1 MSTELMQ
8 KAIESATATLR
19 QELAGESALRAS
31 LERQRESLESDMRTL
46 REQLAKANSDLAIA
60 LGTLEN
66 ERERLDEERRWL

>member
-46 REQLAKANSDLAIA
+46 REQLAKANADLAIA